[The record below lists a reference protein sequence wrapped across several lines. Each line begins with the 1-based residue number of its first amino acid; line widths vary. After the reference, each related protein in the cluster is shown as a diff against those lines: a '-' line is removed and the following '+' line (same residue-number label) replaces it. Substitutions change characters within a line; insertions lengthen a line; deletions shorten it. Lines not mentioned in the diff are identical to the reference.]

1 MNRHLNRFANLFVL
15 LLCMLSLCALARDS
29 FSLLLPD
36 ETFLWLALLCLLL
49 WLATTFRRGVLI
61 GLPLSALVL
70 WYLYQERSFDLLT
83 EMKDMLDRISSVY
96 YGSYATTNALITAD
110 GAAGNHMVGILF
122 IFFVL
127 AAFVAAALG
136 SGSFRVSLTILGTLP
151 VFALCIAVNGTPQIF
166 PVLGY
171 LLSLVGAQ
179 LGGDVF
185 RLNDGAGK
193 SLFLG
198 IIPCLVVLA
207 ALLLLYNPKTYEPTE
222 HDISLS
228 QRFDKLGNRLAEWL
242 SENDENSDNR
252 QQPLSATA
260 PAATVTATPAPKV
273 HHAPSGW
280 DQESDNL
287 DLTASFDASALDD
300 EAFRVTADTAGSLY
314 FRGKN
319 YGDYDGTSWSAAVE
333 NSRGSALSFVGQAIA
348 GMSDTVSGEFQLKSS
363 AAYDVLYL
371 PYYSI
376 TATDGDV
383 MVPSEQYKV
392 YGGVYYL
399 SATGAD
405 ALAAAASLPA
415 DLQSEELQYR
425 EYAHNYY
432 TRLPDSTRSVLSSI
446 CAAQG
451 WSAGQDGILWRVAEY
466 VRSQG
471 VYDVNVAPYPSDDYA
486 VYFLT
491 ESHTG
496 YCIHFA
502 TAAVALYRTLGIPA
516 RICEG
521 YLVNNS
527 TPGRSV
533 RVTGSDAHAWAEVY
547 CDGLGWIPVEVTA
560 SAAEGDNQPAEGSVA
575 PTPQPNSTE
584 APDTPAEQQ
593 TPPPQETASGDGEG
607 QDETPSGNDDTSP
620 DPYANQPGTQN
631 AGAGSPEGAAQKR
644 LSPALV
650 AVLSILGAL
659 AVTAGV
665 LYGRYR
671 ILRLLLQKHLT
682 DPDSNMRAVR
692 IYRQAARVLRY
703 GGDMPKELQE
713 TAEKARFSQHEISE
727 EELLRS
733 TALLDQLTVQ
743 VYDGLNRRK
752 KFMFRYLSGN
762 L

>member
-96 YGSYATTNALITAD
+96 YGSYSTTNALITAD

-198 IIPCLVVLA
+198 IVPCLVVLA

-242 SENDENSDNR
+242 SENDENGDNR

-363 AAYDVLYL
+363 AATAAACADVGRTAGKGRTFISAADQYCGNRSKPMLTIGKKTSSL
-371 PYYSI
+371 SRITLTPPTWKPYADSARLI
-376 TATDGDV
+376 R
-383 MVPSEQYKV
+383 PIWKPCIE
-392 YGGVYYL
+392 
-399 SATGAD
+399 SAT
-405 ALAAAASLPA
+405 LMMPTCTPRM
-415 DLQSEELQYR
+415 E
-425 EYAHNYY
+425 
-432 TRLPDSTRSVLSSI
+432 
-446 CAAQG
+446 
-451 WSAGQDGILWRVAEY
+451 
-466 VRSQG
+466 
-471 VYDVNVAPYPSDDYA
+471 
-486 VYFLT
+486 
-491 ESHTG
+491 
-496 YCIHFA
+496 
-502 TAAVALYRTLGIPA
+502 RTSFQ
-516 RICEG
+516 R
-521 YLVNNS
+521 
-527 TPGRSV
+527 
-533 RVTGSDAHAWAEVY
+533 
-547 CDGLGWIPVEVTA
+547 
-560 SAAEGDNQPAEGSVA
+560 
-575 PTPQPNSTE
+575 PT
-584 APDTPAEQQ
+584 
-593 TPPPQETASGDGEG
+593 
-607 QDETPSGNDDTSP
+607 
-620 DPYANQPGTQN
+620 
-631 AGAGSPEGAAQKR
+631 
-644 LSPALV
+644 
-650 AVLSILGAL
+650 
-659 AVTAGV
+659 
-665 LYGRYR
+665 
-671 ILRLLLQKHLT
+671 
-682 DPDSNMRAVR
+682 
-692 IYRQAARVLRY
+692 
-703 GGDMPKELQE
+703 
-713 TAEKARFSQHEISE
+713 
-727 EELLRS
+727 
-733 TALLDQLTVQ
+733 
-743 VYDGLNRRK
+743 
-752 KFMFRYLSGN
+752 
-762 L
+762 